1 MSSHMT
7 EPVTSNGAATRQV
20 MAVISDDY
28 LAPASSRSVLAQVTG
43 VLGILAGLWVAI
55 SPWFLVLQHGGNN
68 AAASN
73 LIVGAAIVALG
84 LFAVSGSRGFL
95 GLQVGSLIAGVWLI
109 ISPFILNAHYTI
121 TPSLASPPSGRPG
134 GSLRGNRT
142 LPGGPPL
149 SRRRGGP
156 RAFRLP
162 GRLACPRPCQLRACA
177 AKSSRH
183 ACGADVG
190 QGAQQA
196 CLNGC

>member
-43 VLGILAGLWVAI
+43 ALGMLAGLWVAI

-95 GLQVGSLIAGVWLI
+95 GLEVGSLIAGVWLI

-121 TPSLASPPSGRPG
+121 TPSMFWSNIFAGAVVAVLGLAALGE
-134 GSLRGNRT
+134 T
-142 LPGGPPL
+142 
-149 SRRRGGP
+149 RRVPAR
-156 RAFRLP
+156 
-162 GRLACPRPCQLRACA
+162 
-177 AKSSRH
+177 
-183 ACGADVG
+183 
-190 QGAQQA
+190 
-196 CLNGC
+196 